1 MPRYFIGNVLSPT
14 ETQPEQHD
22 PTFAFTRKEAFDL
35 DLKGKPIRMEH
46 HPDLEVG
53 TIMSNW
59 QAEDG
64 SVWITGKLND
74 DTLESKFSQ
83 YAIEK
88 NPETGA
94 SYYTGLSLQ
103 HTHTQFANTSN
114 SKKEGV
120 EVSLCVEPRRQDCR
134 IAFVDSEPN
143 QDKTKKIVYKIHHA
157 SFKTNM
163 SEVQNNQSAN
173 TTTETVPEKSVE
185 STSVVDAPVPTQEA
199 PSDSNSTEMS
209 REDMMRVIIDQQKQL
224 EEQTNAKSAEAEE
237 LAQLKKMLED
247 QKANELKKDQ
257 EKAYA
262 LSKALVDQWAETLS
276 ETEFDPQSKEA
287 VMKMAKDYPR
297 ESMALMRVAHCASGK
312 YKSLNTQFSEYKEV
326 MKRSQLQ
333 EKFESVM
340 SRKRKEVPAEAPVVH
355 AASTKRVKTAPKTN
369 NVQAF
374 LKAMSQ
380 YNSSGSARDH
390 MDAVSQIGTRRSAPR
405 APYY

>member
-22 PTFAFTRKEAFDL
+22 PTFAFTRREAYNL
-35 DLKGKPIRMEH
+35 DLTGKPIRMEH

-53 TIMSNW
+53 TIMRNW

-103 HTHTQFANTSN
+103 HTHTQFANVSN

-120 EVSLCVEPRRQDCR
+120 EVSLCVQPRRQDCR

-143 QDKTKKIVYKIHHA
+143 QDKTKKIVYKMHQA

-163 SEVQNNQSAN
+163 SETQINTTEN
-173 TTTETVPEKSVE
+173 TTTEAAPETAVE
-185 STSVVDAPVPTQEA
+185 STPNVETPVTTPSV
-199 PSDSNSTEMS
+199 PSEQTTEMS
-209 REDMMRVIIDQQKQL
+209 REDMMKVIIDQQKQL
-224 EEQTNAKSAEAEE
+224 EDQTTVKSAEANE
-237 LAQLKKMLED
+237 LAQLKKMLEE
-247 QKANELKKDQ
+247 QKANELKKDE

-262 LSKALVDQWAETLS
+262 LSKALVDQWAETMN
-276 ETEFDPQSKEA
+276 EAEFDPQSKEA
-287 VMKMAKDYPR
+287 VMQMAKNYPR

-312 YKSLNTQFSEYKEV
+312 YNTLNSQFSEYKEV

-333 EKFESVM
+333 EKFQDVM
-340 SRKRKEVPAEAPVVH
+340 SRKRKDAPVAPVVH
-355 AASTKRVKTAPKTN
+355 AASTKRVKVAPKQN
-369 NVQAF
+369 NVQSF
-374 LKAMSQ
+374 LKAMSK

-390 MDAVSQIGTRRSAPR
+390 MDAVSQIGTRRNAPR